1 MPTVTAHDGVRLHY
15 EEAGSGVPVVFVHE
29 FAGDWRSWEAQLRYF
44 SRSYRCIT
52 YSARGYLPSEVPK
65 SVDSYSQDHWRED
78 IRAIVDGLKLDR
90 PHVVGLSMGAMATL
104 HYGMKYCAKGGAEIG
119 RARSLTL
126 AGAGSGAHP
135 ATFDEFQKSSRANA
149 EFIRTNGMAP
159 FAATYG
165 HGGTR
170 IQYLRKDPR
179 GFAEYA
185 QQLAEH
191 SAEGS
196 ANTME
201 GYQGRRPSLY
211 ALADTIARVDVPVLI
226 LTGDED
232 EPCLE
237 ASVMLKRAI
246 PKAGLAVLAQSGHGI
261 NLEEPALFN
270 QLVDDFFHRV
280 EAGTWGERDPRSAP
294 ASIWGP
300 GGQPRA

>member
-1 MPTVTAHDGVRLHY
+1 MPKLSAEDGVKLHY
-15 EEAGSGVPVVFVHE
+15 EEAGSGTPIVFVHE
-29 FAGDWRSWEAQLRYF
+29 FAGDWRSWEPQMRYF
-44 SRSYRCIT
+44 SRSYRCIA
-52 YSARGYLPSEVPK
+52 YSARGYLPSDVPR
-65 SVDSYSQDHWRED
+65 SADSYSQDHWRED
-78 IRAIVDGLKLDR
+78 IRAVIDGLKLER
-90 PHVVGLSMGAMATL
+90 PHVVGLSMGAMAAV
-104 HYGMKYCAKGGAEIG
+104 HFGMKYCARGAAPK
-119 RARSLTL
+119 ARSLTL

-135 ATFDEFQKSSRANA
+135 ASFDEFQKSSRANA
-149 EFIRTNGMAP
+149 ELIRKNGMQK
-159 FAATYG
+159 FSDTYG

-170 IQYLRKDPR
+170 LQYLRKDPR

-185 QQLAEH
+185 KQLAEH

-211 ALADTIARVDVPVLI
+211 KLTDAISKIDVPVLI
-226 LTGDED
+226 MTGDED

-246 PKAGLAVLAQSGHGI
+246 PQAGLAMLAQAGHGI

-270 QLVDDFFHRV
+270 QLLEDFLRRA
-280 EAGTWGERDPRSAP
+280 EAGTWGTRDPRGAP

-300 GGQPRA
+300 GGKPA

>member
-1 MPTVTAHDGVRLHY
+1 MPTVTAHDGVKLHY
-15 EEAGSGVPVVFVHE
+15 EEAGAGAPVLFVHE
-29 FAGDWRSWEAQLRYF
+29 FAGDWRSWEPQMRYF

-52 YSARGYLPSEVPK
+52 YSARGYLPSDVPK
-65 SVDSYSQDHWRED
+65 NPDSYSQDHWRED
-78 IRAIVDGLKLDR
+78 IRAVIQGLKLER

-104 HYGMKYCAKGGAEIG
+104 HFGMKYCAKGGGIG
-119 RARSLTL
+119 ARSLTL
-126 AGAGSGAHP
+126 AGVGSGAHP
-135 ATFDEFQKSSRANA
+135 ATFDDFQKSSRANA
-149 EFIRTNGMAP
+149 QFIRKNGMAQ

-170 IQYLRKDPR
+170 LQYLRKDPR
-179 GFAEYA
+179 GFAEYIR
-185 QQLAEH
+185 QLGEH
-191 SAEGS
+191 SQEGS

-211 ALADTIARVDVPVLI
+211 ALTDAIGRVDVPVLI

-237 ASVMLKRAI
+237 ASVMLKRLI
-246 PKAGLAVLAQSGHGI
+246 PQAGLAMLAQAGHGI

-270 QLVDDFFHRV
+270 QLLENFFHRV
-280 EAGTWGERDPRSAP
+280 EAGTWGTRDPRSAA

-300 GGQPRA
+300 TGKP